1 MYLKALRQ
9 GYVIVRYKYKD
20 INIKATVTVAAY
32 IPRKVSWNAFFE
44 TLGWVWTAPRS
55 VCNTVINFWYFVFH
69 TLDPED
75 TAVVSLGSAKNLILQ
90 GGPQPW
96 VHDRSTHYEEGTV
109 MLVRVKVG

>member
-9 GYVIVRYKYKD
+9 GYVIVTAKYKYKD

-32 IPRKVSWNAFFE
+32 ILLKVSSI
-44 TLGWVWTAPRS
+44 RH
-55 VCNTVINFWYFVFH
+55 IYFVNLITRVVEHCYGCWNSKHFSFLQ

-75 TAVVSLGSAKNLILQ
+75 IAIVSLGSAKNLIVQ

-96 VHDRSTHYEEGTV
+96 VHDRSTHYEEGNV
-109 MLVRVKVG
+109 VCR